1 MLSRCRSGR
10 TLAAAALCALLL
22 TGDFALAI
30 KDEAA
35 VGTKAN
41 RLAKETSPYL
51 KLHAHNPVD
60 WYPWG
65 SEALEKARAEN
76 KPIFLSIGY
85 SSCFWCHVMERKVF
99 ENPEIAAYMNS
110 HFVNIKVDREERPD
124 LDDLYMLSLQVYMQA
139 TGAGDGGGWPLSMF
153 LTPEGKPIAG
163 GTYFPPDELPGR
175 PGFPGVLKRV
185 HEIWTGQ
192 EAQVRG
198 SADVLA
204 REVQRLSGPS
214 PLSVAKAP
222 SVELVQRAVDELVAS
237 RDPEFGGFGFNADSA
252 NRPKFPQPSKL
263 LFLAH
268 HADQKPAGEA
278 LDFTLERMARG
289 GLYDHL
295 AGGFHRYSTD
305 RKWLV
310 PHFEKMLY
318 DNSQLAEVYAI
329 EAKRTGRADFQ
340 KVAHETLQFVLRDL
354 CDARGGFYSA
364 LDAETNGVEGA
375 YYVWSPEEVQKVL
388 VNDAPLFAAAYGVD
402 QETTFEHGHVLHRV
416 KSDEELSKAFGGTPA
431 EVASR
436 LAAAKERLL
445 DVRRQRPALLRDDKV
460 IVAWNGQ
467 MIRSLAVCGKLLNE
481 PGYVAA
487 ADRAAM
493 FILTTMR
500 DAEGGL
506 KRTYCEGQASNAACL
521 DDYAFLIDGIVALHE
536 VTGDEKWLNAARRL
550 MDDQIEQYWD
560 ERSGGFFF
568 TADHHEPLIARMKDG
583 YDSVMPSGNSV
594 SVDALTRL
602 FRITKDAA
610 YQSRAE
616 KSLAAFGSQIEQS
629 PAGFARM
636 LLAAEEVLRQPQPE
650 TVAVAPA
657 APADVEL
664 LAKAPPKPKLSPSQ
678 APMPAGEKEKLQVFT
693 QPAAAEAAKH
703 QHVKGRVYLSADK
716 LTPGTSTKVALVLD
730 IGEGW
735 HVNANPAKPDYV
747 RPAELE
753 LSSAAGIELTDIV
766 YPQGKDLKMAD
777 QDEPVSVYEGQA
789 VIYGTLKV
797 PQDAKVTSDELK
809 FLLKYQAC
817 DHKQCL
823 APARMKLDGKIEVGA
838 GAKRI
843 NARVFGEK

>member
-1 MLSRCRSGR
+1 MLSRCRSGP
-10 TLAAAALCALLL
+10 TVVAASLCVALLAGTPLAANKN
-22 TGDFALAI
+22 DP
-30 KDEAA
+30 A
-35 VGTKAN
+35 VKAN

-60 WYPWG
+60 WFPWG
-65 SEALEKARAEN
+65 PEALEKARAEN

-99 ENPEIAAYMNS
+99 ENPEIAALMNQ

-124 LDDLYMLSLQVYMQA
+124 LDDLYMLSLQVYLQA

-163 GTYFPPDELPGR
+163 GTYFPPEDMPGR

-185 HEIWTGQ
+185 NEIWKGQ

-222 SVELVQRAVDELVAS
+222 SIELVQKAVEELISS
-237 RDPEFGGFGFNADSA
+237 RDAEYGGFGFNPESP

-263 LFLAH
+263 LLLAH
-268 HADQKPAGEA
+268 HADQNAAGEA
-278 LDFTLERMARG
+278 LDFTLEKMARG

-329 EAKRTGRADFQ
+329 EARRTGREDFQ
-340 KVAHETLQFVLRDL
+340 KVAHETLKFVLRDL
-354 CDARGGFYSA
+354 CDAKGGFYSA

-402 QETTFEHGHVLHRV
+402 QPTSFEHGHVLNRV
-416 KSDEELSKAFGGTPA
+416 KSDEELAKAFGGTPA
-431 EVASR
+431 EAASR

-481 PGYVAA
+481 PGYIAA

-506 KRTYCEGQASNAACL
+506 KRTYCEGRASNAACL
-521 DDYAFLIDGIVALHE
+521 EDYAFLIDGIVALYE
-536 VTGDEKWLNAARRL
+536 VTGDDKWLNAARRL

-560 ERSGGFFF
+560 DRSAGFFF

-594 SVDALTRL
+594 SVDVLTRL
-602 FRITKDAA
+602 FRITKEAD
-610 YQSRAE
+610 YQTRAE

-629 PAGFARM
+629 PAGFSRM
-636 LLAAEEVLRQPQPE
+636 LLGAEEVLRQPG
-650 TVAVAPA
+650 PA
-657 APADVEL
+657 AKSGDAEL
-664 LAKAPPKPKLSPSQ
+664 LAKAPPKPNLTPAQ
-678 APMPAGEKEKLQVFT
+678 QEPMAEKEKLQLFT
-693 QPAAAEAAKH
+693 QPNAAETAKH
-703 QHVKGRVYLSADK
+703 KQVKGRVYLSTDK
-716 LTPGTSTKVALVLD
+716 LTPGTSTKVAIVLD
-730 IGEGW
+730 ITEGW
-735 HVNANPAKPDYV
+735 HVNANPAKPDFV

-753 LSSAAGIELTDIV
+753 LTSAAGIELTDIV
-766 YPQGKDLKMAD
+766 YPKGKDLKMDD

-789 VIYGTLKV
+789 VIYGVLKV
-797 PQDAKVTSDELK
+797 PQDAKANSDELK

-823 APARMKLDGKIEVGA
+823 APARMKLDGKIDVGA

-843 NARVFGEK
+843 NGRVFGEK